1 MSRTDFNRTIT
12 LQKRTQ
18 AYGSGGNET
27 VTAARTVWGCV
38 EEVSMTFQVN
48 SQQIGLT
55 PSLMV
60 HLWRAE
66 FAADAYTHCVV
77 DGIAYRIGMVGT
89 SYHDGYVKLALER
102 G

>member
-1 MSRTDFNRTIT
+1 MPKTDFNRKIT

-18 AYGSGGNET
+18 DYGRGGDET
-27 VTAARTVWGCV
+27 VTASAIVWGCV
-38 EEVSMTFQVN
+38 EEVSMTFQVS

-60 HLWRAE
+60 HVWRSE

-77 DGIAYRIGMVGT
+77 DGVAYRIGMVGT
-89 SYHDGYVKLALER
+89 SYNDGYVKLALER